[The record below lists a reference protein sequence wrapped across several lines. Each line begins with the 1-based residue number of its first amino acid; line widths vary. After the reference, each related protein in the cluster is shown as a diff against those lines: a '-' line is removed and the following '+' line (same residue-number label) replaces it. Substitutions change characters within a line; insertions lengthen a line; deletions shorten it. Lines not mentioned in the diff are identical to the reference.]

1 MPFSTEEERSF
12 DNFSKSFELQASI
25 MLKGDLV
32 IDRILYDFYELT
44 WMFGVKVIMA
54 LFST

>member
-32 IDRILYDFYELT
+32 IDNVIWLYELT